1 MSDIS
6 SKLAIDSCTGTAMAI
21 EVRCACGQLVYAAET
36 FAGQHVQ
43 CPHCLASVAV
53 PVAKAALVPPTP
65 TGGSDARAQA
75 IGAVIVSVVILV
87 LVFVFSDKI
96 GGGLVKFLGLGA
108 ALTIIG
114 GLAVAFGGG
123 GKSPLR

>member
-1 MSDIS
+1 
-6 SKLAIDSCTGTAMAI
+6 MAI
-21 EVRCACGQLVYAAET
+21 EVRCGCGQMVYAAAR

-43 CPHCLASVAV
+43 CPHCMASVAV
-53 PVAKAALVPPTP
+53 PVAAAAPALPTP
-65 TGGSDARAQA
+65 TGESDARAQA
-75 IGAVIVSVVILV
+75 VGTVIVGVVILI
-87 LVFVFSDKI
+87 LVFVFSDKL

-108 ALTIIG
+108 ALVIIG